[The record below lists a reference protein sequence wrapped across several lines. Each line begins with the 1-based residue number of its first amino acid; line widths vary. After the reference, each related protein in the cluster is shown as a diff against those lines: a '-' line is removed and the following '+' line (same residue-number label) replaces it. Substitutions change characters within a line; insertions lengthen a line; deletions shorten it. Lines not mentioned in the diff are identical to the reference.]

1 MTEIRT
7 VLSHPSFEAAR
18 ADLRRNHDR
27 LVAELIELTEIPAPP
42 FMEERRAEAMRA
54 KMTAAGLDEVAID
67 AVGNVTGLRRG
78 RGNGT
83 AVVVAAHLD
92 TVFPAGT
99 DVTVRREG
107 TRLLAPGIGD
117 DTSGLA
123 AMLAFV
129 RALDAAA
136 IETEHDI
143 LFVADVGEEGRG
155 DLRGIRHLFAREDA
169 ARIVAFFTL
178 DTPSMDEI
186 VVTAVGS
193 KRYHIV
199 FRGPGG
205 HSLMAFGTVNPM
217 YALGAV
223 IAKMAAIEV
232 PREPRT
238 TFCASVVGGG
248 TSINAIPEEVWLDVD
263 LRSTSADEL
272 ARLDAT
278 LADLVAASVAAE
290 NARGSTAN
298 GVVTAEAVKIG
309 DRPAGATA
317 PDAAIVAAS
326 RAALT
331 HFGFPARL
339 GASSTDA
346 NIPMSLGVP
355 AVKLGS
361 GGRGG
366 RIHTLEEWIEL
377 EPEETQRGLSAGLA
391 AILAVAGL
399 SG

>member
-1 MTEIRT
+1 MTDVTAI
-7 VLSHPSFEAAR
+7 LADPAFQAAQ
-18 ADLRRNHDR
+18 ADLREHHDR
-27 LVAELIELTEIPAPP
+27 LVADLIALTEIPAPP
-42 FMEERRAEAMRA
+42 FMEEQRAAAMRA
-54 KMTAAGLDEVAID
+54 MMAATGLQDVGID

-92 TVFPAGT
+92 TVFPEGT

-107 TRLLAPGIGD
+107 RRLLAPGIGD

-123 AMLAFV
+123 AMLAMV
-129 RALDAAA
+129 RALDVAGV
-136 IETEHDI
+136 ETEHDL

-155 DLRGIRHLFAREDA
+155 DLRGIRHLFAQEA
-169 ARIVAFFTL
+169 ASRFKAFFTL

-205 HSLMAFGTVNPM
+205 HSLMAFGTVNPL
-217 YALGAV
+217 YALGDV
-223 IAKMAAIEV
+223 VSQMAAIKV
-232 PREPRT
+232 PKEPRT

-278 LADLVAASVAAE
+278 LHRLIETAVAAE
-290 NARGSTAN
+290 NERGGSGT
-298 GVVTAEAVKIG
+298 VSAEAALIG
-309 DRPAGATA
+309 DRPAGST
-317 PDAAIVAAS
+317 PLDSPIVVAS
-326 RAALT
+326 KAALK
-331 HFGFPARL
+331 HFGFPAHL

-355 AVKLGS
+355 AVKLGT

-377 EPEETQRGLSAGLA
+377 EPEETLRGLSAGLA
-391 AILAVAGL
+391 AILAVAGMA
-399 SG
+399 GTA